1 VGRLQARSAPADRI
15 APSSRPAALGP
26 FIGDGKLNYSEE
38 KILEAYYAYKIDKS
52 KTLTFDYQFFLDPA
66 HNADRGRFGIR
77 RATARAVLIST
88 ERHPGRGRAAAAS
101 PRPVTR
107 GSPRARGPGAQLRS
121 TTGRPADRWR
131 FGISARAAGGR
142 GTRAAWPRAR

>member
-1 VGRLQARSAPADRI
+1 
-15 APSSRPAALGP
+15 
-26 FIGDGKLNYSEE
+26 
-38 KILEAYYAYKIDKS
+38 
-52 KTLTFDYQFFLDPA
+52 TFDYQFFLDPA

-107 GSPRARGPGAQLRS
+107 GAPRARGPGAQLRS
-121 TTGRPADRWR
+121 TTGRPADRGR
-131 FGISARAAGGR
+131 FGISAGAAGVAA
-142 GTRAAWPRAR
+142 TPTVVARAEADSRPRFAAGAAGAVPVGWEAVRD